1 MIDNQILGGTFVLLV
16 AVFYILYIFDFEK
29 ITTSDTTDI
38 LKEESITTGVGRK
51 SICSHIITVIC
62 ICILGYCGICFCY
75 NIYRKQRER
84 QQNPEEGKA
93 LTGDENPT
101 NGCAFDGDPNIK
113 RDESNDAEQK
123 NTYENCGSVNR
134 IVQICNTFDDNTVNN
149 VTCGAT
155 TYKQEGSKDVEVA
168 ENVQGGKSSRNRTGR
183 HDKTKSGKS
192 ATTGSASLDESSNQD
207 SHSGTCIPHDKFKS
221 TTDTTNFNNPKSEQG
236 TTIADTSHKKPHI
249 TEVSGLPGSVTRCGA
264 TGATA
269 SIGTPTGDLHSGE
282 ETSDTTL
289 GKTQVNNPTD
299 RQEGLWLPKLVP
311 SIPVPSIP
319 VPSIPVPSSPLHP
332 YKSYEFH
339 QPGANVIG
347 FRNLGNTCFF
357 NSMLQCVQ
365 QTLPLHDVLKE
376 IMTEKD
382 YIIPSTISDTV
393 RVPVTHSSPHPLTT
407 ALQHLF
413 YEVNSYR
420 YKESFSPYD
429 VLTALGRE
437 NSRFSRRS
445 QEDSHEA
452 LRCLLNAI
460 RQNEISAIR
469 KSIYRYYEVNENPLS
484 HRILD
489 GEDKLSMKDHLSKA
503 SKGVCAIDGLIGTVL
518 VSTTICHDCFTPLQI
533 EELCLDL
540 SLPMSFQS
548 VQQHWLP
555 ATPPSKQINKR
566 KEKREK
572 KKKVITPLAGQNQN
586 INNITSSLKSSYNKE
601 KTTQPSSHTHKV
613 GPGVQKEMEATE
625 IYSECDDADISSDE
639 DDDHLHDEDSPY
651 NSNSSESDD
660 ENSIS
665 NATPTFLKTFR
676 CYSDDDYLTTDS
688 DSTASCDDSIG
699 SSYSSNEDDEEFL
712 NGYFDSTI
720 SHLFINN
727 DPSSA
732 EEESD
737 DEFVYEVD
745 LLPLIQ
751 PTCSHKASPVATDE
765 NGNVISAVDTQD
777 VSLTG
782 PNVDLATSTDVTD
795 DTSEDTEDMDS
806 YEQPDSKVLYYKQAL
821 NEFLKRKGFTSSASI
836 DYRSYPGTM
845 LEQSLSDFTKLDVLD
860 ENNKFICQ
868 QCSSAKGDTVECRV
882 SKQNLIHHLP
892 PVLILQMKRFNIGF
906 YNVTKDG
913 RHVSFPLVLDM
924 GPYCTS
930 DCIQKMADKNQEILY
945 GLYGVVVHH
954 GSTLHGGHYTAYV
967 RQRPQHHTP
976 PPVSTSRY
984 NRETASTGKWYDI
997 SDSWVSSGCTFSDVQ
1012 KCQAYLLFYELLPLL

>member
-1 MIDNQILGGTFVLLV
+1 MFRNYGATSQVRPMAYGQLKILGGTFVLLV

-38 LKEESITTGVGRK
+38 LKDERLTTNIGRESIYSRVM
-51 SICSHIITVIC
+51 SVIC
-62 ICILGYCGICFCY
+62 ICTLGCCGIYVCY
-75 NIYRKQRER
+75 RIYQNRKQRKKDPQSLAEKG
-84 QQNPEEGKA
+84 EV
-93 LTGDENPT
+93 ENPPKKT
-101 NGCAFDGDPNIK
+101 VTGPGDVFDDK
-113 RDESNDAEQK
+113 SSDAEHK
-123 NTYENCGSVNR
+123 STFENCGSNKNDKV
-134 IVQICNTFDDNTVNN
+134 CNELDDNTVSNPS
-149 VTCGAT
+149 CRAT
-155 TYKQEGSKDVEVA
+155 TYKEVVTKDVQNIG
-168 ENVQGGKSSRNRTGR
+168 NVQSDKR
-183 HDKTKSGKS
+183 HDKTESS
-192 ATTGSASLDESSNQD
+192 QTATTGSTPFD
-207 SHSGTCIPHDKFKS
+207 SHSCTMPDRYKPTSVKPSFYDP
-221 TTDTTNFNNPKSEQG
+221 TDTTPPNTGISHERFATAATLKSSEVG
-236 TTIADTSHKKPHI
+236 SHHH
-249 TEVSGLPGSVTRCGA
+249 SVTR
-264 TGATA
+264 TGAAGASDPANTA
-269 SIGTPTGDLHSGE
+269 IGDITRGE
-282 ETSDTTL
+282 EASVTTSGRRSENKTTL
-289 GKTQVNNPTD
+289 FSIDWNI
-299 RQEGLWLPKLVP
+299 GLWM
-311 SIPVPSIP
+311 SRPVNSC
-319 VPSIPVPSSPLHP
+319 
-332 YKSYEFH
+332 KSYAIS
-339 QPGANVIG
+339 QLGANVIG

-357 NSMLQCVQ
+357 NSVLQCVQ
-365 QTLPLHDVLKE
+365 QTLPLHNVLKE
-376 IMTEKD
+376 IMTGKD
-382 YIIPSTISDTV
+382 YIIPSTISDTLMV
-393 RVPVTHSSPHPLTT
+393 KVTNSSPHPLTT

-413 YEVNSYR
+413 HEINSYR

-460 RQNEISAIR
+460 RQDEISAIR
-469 KSIYRYYEVNENPLS
+469 KSIYGYYGVNENPSS
-484 HRILD
+484 HRVLD

-518 VSTTICHDCFTPLQI
+518 VSTTICHDCFAPLQI

-548 VQQHWLP
+548 VPQNWLP
-555 ATPPSKQINKR
+555 VTPPSKQVSKKKR
-566 KEKREK
+566 KREK
-572 KKKVITPLAGQNQN
+572 KKKVVTPMAGQNKN
-586 INNITSSLKSSYNKE
+586 ISNITSSSKSSNTKE
-601 KTTQPSSHTHKV
+601 TTTQPPKA
-613 GPGVQKEMEATE
+613 GPGVQKVRARKMEATE
-625 IYSECDDADISSDE
+625 TYSEYDDVDISSDE

-651 NSNSSESDD
+651 NSSSSENDE

-665 NATPTFLKTFR
+665 NATPTFLQTFT

-688 DSTASCDDSIG
+688 DST
-699 SSYSSNEDDEEFL
+699 SSYDDNVDSSNEDDEEFL
-712 NGYFDSTI
+712 NGYFDSTV
-720 SHLFINN
+720 SHLFIND

-751 PTCSHKASPVATDE
+751 PTCHKASPVATDE

-777 VSLTG
+777 ASLTG
-782 PNVDLATSTDVTD
+782 PNVDLTTSTDVTD

-806 YEQPDSKVLYYKQAL
+806 YEQPDSTVLYYKQAL

-924 GPYCTS
+924 APYCTS
-930 DCIQKMADKNQEILY
+930 DCIQKMADKQKEILY
-945 GLYGVVVHH
+945 GLYGLVVHH
-954 GSTLHGGHYTAYV
+954 GGTLHGGHYTAYV
-967 RQRPQHHTP
+967 RQRPQHGPYHTP
-976 PPVSTSRY
+976 PSVSTSRY
-984 NRETASTGKWYDI
+984 DRETASTGKWYDI

-1012 KCQAYLLFYELLPLL
+1012 RCQAYLLFYELLPLL